1 MVKKIRQCRACQSS
15 LLLKIFDFNN
25 LPLAGNFPKSKFEGD
40 LFPLN
45 LIKCQVCELIQT
57 AESIPKTNIFK
68 NYSYESRTSTHL
80 VKHLNDLGD
89 YINSFSKK
97 AKILEIGSNDG
108 ILIQKLIKS
117 GHKCLGVD
125 PSDVSKKSAE
135 INSWNLIND
144 FFSNELA
151 KKITKTHGKFNLV
164 VSTNSFAHNDEIGS
178 LASGIEEI
186 LEKGGY
192 LLIEVQNGTLTLKKN
207 QFDTIYHE
215 HTCYFTKTS
224 ISNLLAKYNFEIV
237 SINDLE
243 IHNGSIR
250 VLAKKI
256 KKDSYSKKF
265 KKDEEV
271 NNYTSS
277 FINNV
282 KLNKI
287 TLTNLLYKEIR
298 NGKKVAAYGASGRAT
313 ILLNFYELNKK
324 TINYIVDNSELK
336 IGKFIPNSDIEIKDK
351 KILLEDPPDIILIT
365 AWNYKKEIIEE
376 SRKKYN
382 FKGSFIIPLPFVE
395 IID

>member
-1 MVKKIRQCRACQSS
+1 MVKKIQKCRSCQSRS
-15 LLLKIFDFNN
+15 LLKIFNFNN
-25 LPLAGNFPKSKFEGD
+25 MPLAGNFPKSKFEGD
-40 LFPLN
+40 LYPLN
-45 LIKCQVCELIQT
+45 LIKCQVCDLIQT

-68 NYSYESRTSTHL
+68 NYSYESRTSTDL
-80 VKHLNDLGD
+80 VKHLNNLGD
-89 YINSFSKK
+89 YINSFSKE

-108 ILIQKLIKS
+108 TLIQKLIKS

-135 INSWNLIND
+135 INSWDLIND
-144 FFSNELA
+144 FFSDELA
-151 KKITKTHGKFNLV
+151 KEITKTHGKFNFV
-164 VSTNSFAHNDEIGS
+164 ISTNSFAHNDEIGS
-178 LASGIEEI
+178 LASGIEEV
-186 LEKGGY
+186 LEVGGY

-224 ISNLLAKYNFEIV
+224 ISNLLAKYNFEVI
-237 SINDLE
+237 SINDLD

-256 KKDSYSKKF
+256 RKDNFAKKFNKDS
-265 KKDEEV
+265 EV
-271 NNYTSS
+271 DNHIIS

-282 KLNKI
+282 ELNKKN
-287 TLTNLLYKEIR
+287 LKNLLSKEKK
-298 NGKKVAAYGASGRAT
+298 NGKQIAAYGASGRAT
-313 ILLNFYELNKK
+313 ILLNFYEINKE
-324 TINYIVDNSELK
+324 TIDYIVDNSELK

-351 KILLEDPPDIILIT
+351 KILLVNPPDIIIIT